1 MNIYYD
7 GKFVQSQGSAIPVEN
22 PATEEIFAEV
32 AEATLGELDA
42 VVASAL
48 SAQRKWARVG
58 AGERAELLHT
68 CAARLREHAPE
79 LARLLTQES
88 GKPLRESLDEVEW
101 SVDAYRHLAEVARTQ
116 GGQVVQPNMHGQMNL
131 VVREPLGV
139 VVSILPFNF
148 PILLMTWQVAAALA
162 AGNTCIVKP
171 SEVTP
176 MTALLL
182 AKIFDHLP
190 PGIFNV
196 VTCGAKGSAYLV
208 SHPNT
213 HMIAFTGSVPT
224 GQNIMQGATE
234 RMKPLLLE
242 LGSSD
247 PFIVMDD
254 ADFDMAVKAATFS
267 AFLNSGQVCTGS
279 ERFFIHEKIYDDFM
293 DALVKSVRTLRIGDP
308 MGDVDLGPLVNK
320 AAVNTV
326 EKGLAHLQSLGAT
339 IRLGGTRGGF
349 NRGHFFEPTIVEITD
364 PLKQQPR
371 HELFGPQAT
380 FCRIRSLDEAIAH
393 ANNTDFGLGSCIFTS
408 SFESAMRAATE
419 IDAGHVWIN
428 DPLKDNVAAPFGG
441 KKMSGL
447 GRELGLDGINAFTDV
462 KHIHMQF
469 KAETQSWWFPYT
481 RPDI

>member
-1 MNIYYD
+1 
-7 GKFVQSQGSAIPVEN
+7 
-22 PATEEIFAEV
+22 
-32 AEATLGELDA
+32 
-42 VVASAL
+42 
-48 SAQRKWARVG
+48 
-58 AGERAELLHT
+58 
-68 CAARLREHAPE
+68 
-79 LARLLTQES
+79 
-88 GKPLRESLDEVEW
+88 
-101 SVDAYRHLAEVARTQ
+101 
-116 GGQVVQPNMHGQMNL
+116 
-131 VVREPLGV
+131 
-139 VVSILPFNF
+139 
-148 PILLMTWQVAAALA
+148 
-162 AGNTCIVKP
+162 
-171 SEVTP
+171 
-176 MTALLL
+176 
-182 AKIFDHLP
+182 
-190 PGIFNV
+190 
-196 VTCGAKGSAYLV
+196 
-208 SHPNT
+208 
-213 HMIAFTGSVPT
+213 MIAFTGSVPT
-224 GQNIMQGATE
+224 GQKIMQGATE

-308 MGDVDLGPLVNK
+308 MGDVDIGPLINK
-320 AAVNTV
+320 AAVNGV
-326 EKGLAHLQSLGAT
+326 ETGLAHLQSLGAT
-339 IRLGGTRGGF
+339 IRHGGQRGDF
-349 NRGHFFEPTIVEITD
+349 ARGHFFQPTIVEITD

-393 ANNTDFGLGSCIFTS
+393 ANNSDFGLGSCIFTS

-469 KAETQSWWFPYT
+469 KAEAQGWWFPYT